1 VLVFLLIHTIPGD
14 PVDNLLGEHAT
25 VEDREAMR
33 SCMGLDLPLGRQFTR
48 FVGAITDGTLGRIC
62 PSRRVTVASLIVRAY
77 PRTLELAL
85 AGMAMALLMA
95 LPLGIA
101 AALRRGTALDAGA
114 TGLSLIGL
122 SLPYM
127 VLGPILIMVFYVK
140 LGWLPGPA
148 DPPSARGA
156 LILPAFALGLHLMAI
171 LTRMT
176 RASMLDVLGEDYLR
190 TARAKGLPT
199 TVVVFK
205 HGLRNALIPI
215 ITIVGIQFGG
225 VLSGAI
231 LIEKIFARPGMGTL
245 LIDAISERNYPVI
258 QGCVLVIAVTY
269 VLVNLLVDVAYGL
282 ADPRIRVSS

>member
-1 VLVFLLIHTIPGD
+1 MLVFLLIHVIPGD

-25 VEDREAMR
+25 AEDRAKMR
-33 SCMGLDLPLGRQFTR
+33 ECMGLDLGMADQFGRFLG
-48 FVGAITDGTLGRIC
+48 GITDGTLGRIC
-62 PSRRVTVASLIVRAY
+62 PSKRVTVTSLIARAF
-77 PRTLELAL
+77 PRTLELAF

-101 AALRRGTALDAGA
+101 AALRRGSGLDAGA
-114 TGLSLIGL
+114 MGLSLVGL
-122 SLPYM
+122 SVPYM
-127 VLGPILIMVFYVK
+127 VLGPVLIMVFYVK

-156 LILPAFALGLHLMAI
+156 LVLPAFALGLHLMAI
-171 LTRMT
+171 LSRMT
-176 RASMLDVLGEDYLR
+176 RSSMLDVLGEDYMR
-190 TARAKGLPT
+190 TARAKGLTPT
-199 TVVVFK
+199 TVIVK

-258 QGCVLVIAVTY
+258 QGCVLCIAVTY
-269 VLVNLLVDVAYGL
+269 VLVNLLVDIAYGL
-282 ADPRIRVSS
+282 VDPRIRVN

>member
-1 VLVFLLIHTIPGD
+1 VLVFLLIHVIPGD

-25 VEDREAMR
+25 VEDRTKMR
-33 SCMGLDLPLGRQFTR
+33 ECMGLDLGMADQFGRFLG
-48 FVGAITDGTLGRIC
+48 GIADGTLGRIC
-62 PSRRVTVASLIVRAY
+62 PSKRATVTSLITRAF
-77 PRTLELAL
+77 PRTLELAF

-101 AALRRGTALDAGA
+101 AALRRGSGFDAGA
-114 TGLSLIGL
+114 MGLSLVGL
-122 SLPYM
+122 SVPYM
-127 VLGPILIMVFYVK
+127 VLGPVLIMVFYVK

-156 LILPAFALGLHLMAI
+156 LVLPAFALGLHLMAI
-171 LTRMT
+171 LSRMT
-176 RASMLDVLGEDYLR
+176 RSSMLDVLGEDYMR
-190 TARAKGLPT
+190 TARAKGLTPT
-199 TVVVFK
+199 TVIVK

-258 QGCVLVIAVTY
+258 QGCVLCIAVTY
-269 VLVNLLVDVAYGL
+269 VLVNLLVDIAYGL
-282 ADPRIRVSS
+282 IDPRIRVS